1 MKTSQKGIDLIKQ
14 FEGCHLTAYKCP
26 TGKLTIGYGH
36 TAGVKEGQKITQAQA
51 DAYLKADLEK
61 FEKHVDTYNNKY
73 KWNQNEFDALVS
85 FAFNI
90 GNIDQLTA
98 KGTRS
103 RAVIAEKILLYNK
116 DGEGKVLTG
125 LTKRRQAEQK
135 MFLNAG
141 DAVEQARSTVKS
153 GSTGED
159 VRYLQTRLY
168 ERGYNVGTIDGKFGS
183 RTLAAVKLLQ
193 QDYGLTADGV
203 VGAKTWAAIEDAADI
218 KILSLVTNGNN
229 SLSANFKVKEFAC
242 KDKSD
247 KILLDVEFVQK
258 YLQKIRDHFGA
269 SVTINSGYRTLEY
282 NTKIGGAANSYH
294 CRGRAFDIV
303 VKGHTPAEVARYAQT
318 LGILGIIQYNGF
330 VHVDSRKTRYW
341 ALDNNGKVAV
351 KNNF

>member
-26 TGKLTIGYGH
+26 AGKLTIGYGH

-218 KILSLVTNGNN
+218 KILSLATNGNN
-229 SLSANFKVKEFAC
+229 SVSANFKVKEFAC
-242 KDKSD
+242 KDNSDIDYSSHELIVITDTIQALKSSLH
-247 KILLDVEFVQK
+247 K
-258 YLQKIRDHFGA
+258 
-269 SVTINSGYRTLEY
+269 
-282 NTKIGGAANSYH
+282 
-294 CRGRAFDIV
+294 
-303 VKGHTPAEVARYAQT
+303 
-318 LGILGIIQYNGF
+318 
-330 VHVDSRKTRYW
+330 
-341 ALDNNGKVAV
+341 
-351 KNNF
+351 